1 VLLVVERKEEE
12 GGGRGRKD
20 RDDDGRE
27 DGEGKALGGVFLCG
41 GGSRCCDPGD
51 VTMVDRREGCVPVCG
66 WTGTYERN
74 R

>member
-1 VLLVVERKEEE
+1 MLLVVERKEEE

-20 RDDDGRE
+20 RDDGRE
-27 DGEGKALGGVFLCG
+27 DGEGKAFGGVFLCG

-66 WTGTYERN
+66 WTGTYDRN

>member
-20 RDDDGRE
+20 RDDGRE
-27 DGEGKALGGVFLCG
+27 DGEGKAFGGVLLCG

-66 WTGTYERN
+66 WTGTYDRN